1 MSGVAGVASTTI
13 AMLLGDARLP
23 SGGHAHSAGMEPAFL
38 AGVGHADVRALL
50 AGRARTSSLVE
61 AGAAVVA
68 MRVLSGAP
76 DASTSD
82 RSGEHAARADL
93 GPGNGNGNGNGNGKF
108 GADRTAELAAVE
120 GAWAARTPS
129 KAQREASR
137 RLGRGLLR
145 LAKAT
150 WPDEPAITACAA
162 LPDPSRA
169 IVLGAIG
176 AACGMNP
183 AELVRAVVY
192 DDAQSAAAAVL
203 KLDPVDPA
211 RTVRWVLDACEAAE
225 PFVAEVAACDSPDA
239 IPAAGAPEAEGWAEA
254 HNLLTRRLFRA

>member
-1 MSGVAGVASTTI
+1 MPILASPPTAASTTV

-23 SGGHAHSAGMEPAFL
+23 SGGHAHSAGMEPAFM
-38 AGVGHADVRALL
+38 AGIGHADVPALL

-68 MRVLSGAP
+68 MRVL
-76 DASTSD
+76 
-82 RSGEHAARADL
+82 
-93 GPGNGNGNGNGNGKF
+93 NG
-108 GADRTAELAAVE
+108 GADAAFELAAVE
-120 GAWAARTPS
+120 AAWAARTPS

-150 WPDEPAITACAA
+150 WPNEPAIAACAA
-162 LPDPSRA
+162 LPDPSRG

-176 AACGMNP
+176 AACAMAP

-211 RTVRWVLDACEAAE
+211 RTVRWVLDACAAAE
-225 PFVAEVAACDSPDA
+225 PFVAAVAACDSPDA